1 MQRVYN
7 KYKTTQV
14 VYNNYV
20 ARNDELLALDN
31 KLKTHQK
38 HLQFLAIE
46 IYKSKNKPNPSF
58 MEKTYKGKNIPYFRR
73 RGPALSIPNVFAQKY
88 GKNSS
93 NLRGS
98 VLWNN
103 VLIKF

>member
-7 KYKTTQV
+7 KYNTTQV

-31 KLKTHQK
+31 KLKTHQ
-38 HLQFLAIE
+38 
-46 IYKSKNKPNPSF
+46 PNPSF